1 LAISIE
7 QNHPAKGG
15 AILRILSRPGREEMT
30 KDGLKMGCENAKL
43 FLSEP
48 LAQEFNSGHLTVPL
62 SSNKTND
69 QP

>member
-15 AILRILSRPGREEMT
+15 TISHILSRPGREEMT
-30 KDGLKMGCENAKL
+30 KDGLKMGCENGKL

-48 LAQEFNSGHLTVPL
+48 
-62 SSNKTND
+62 
-69 QP
+69 